1 VGTRFDATTVL
12 GDGFFDCFFFFFFG
26 VGGLGAQLM
35 TMMVMMMDFLFFSV
49 GVEDSNG
56 LLI

>member
-12 GDGFFDCFFFFFFG
+12 GDGFFDCFFVFSES
-26 VGGLGAQLM
+26 GGLGAQLM
-35 TMMVMMMDFLFFSV
+35 TMMVMMMDILFFSV